1 MTRQCREVIEAADFK
16 SDLPTVREVE
26 ALLLWHSPSQLV
38 KLFWSKDPRGEHD
51 LEWFRPFFENGYV
64 KSTPVT
70 DMPPDALD
78 EEFWQAYDW
87 WSERAEFTTF
97 DLEAIWT
104 MSREPARAAAAY
116 DRARVK
122 SPQYVLKVFTSAE
135 SPCPPKRTE
144 IDFEVGHG
152 DLEVRQI

>member
-1 MTRQCREVIEAADFK
+1 
-16 SDLPTVREVE
+16 
-26 ALLLWHSPSQLV
+26 
-38 KLFWSKDPRGEHD
+38 
-51 LEWFRPFFENGYV
+51 
-64 KSTPVT
+64 
-70 DMPPDALD
+70 
-78 EEFWQAYDW
+78 
-87 WSERAEFTTF
+87 
-97 DLEAIWT
+97 

-135 SPCPPKRTE
+135 SPCPPTRTE